1 MGIYRSL
8 IVYAADASEVR
19 SSVPALAGLAGGV
32 ELPLHSSRGAPIQL
46 VYPTI
51 AFLTLAMVSEFVLR
65 RTVLGRRVMAVGD
78 NPVAA
83 RYAGI
88 PIGRVSIMV
97 YGFVGL
103 TCGLSALF
111 NAGRLMSVSSSST
124 GMFYELNAIAAVI
137 VGGTSMNGGRGS
149 MLGTV
154 VGVLLLAV
162 IENMLT
168 MLDVN
173 PYLQDAVKGCIIIA
187 AVLVRRGRR
196 AA

>member
-1 MGIYRSL
+1 
-8 IVYAADASEVR
+8 
-19 SSVPALAGLAGGV
+19 
-32 ELPLHSSRGAPIQL
+32 
-46 VYPTI
+46 
-51 AFLTLAMVSEFVLR
+51 
-65 RTVLGRRVMAVGD
+65 
-78 NPVAA
+78 
-83 RYAGI
+83 
-88 PIGRVSIMV
+88 
-97 YGFVGL
+97 
-103 TCGLSALF
+103 
-111 NAGRLMSVSSSST
+111 
-124 GMFYELNAIAAVI
+124 
-137 VGGTSMNGGRGS
+137 